1 MKLHTKLP
9 KNDTS
14 SRKSAI
20 LATSIATLVGVS
32 LLGFAPVAKAVQ
44 FWDTGL
50 QNGILEGGSGTWD
63 NAVAANWTNA
73 ADSLPHTTYAAGT
86 NPAFFQGTAGT
97 VTIAAA
103 NALAFSQLN
112 FVASGYVVNGP
123 GTLVLNNATNT
134 INLQSPGTTTIAAPI
149 RNGATGGLTVSNTG
163 ITGTLILTNA
173 GNDYANGTTLG
184 QGLPLPCRWPTTS
197 SSPPPAPSSR
207 PIAPRLLPWAIS
219 GSILCRRRTRSPMSW
234 VPTNWG

>member
-63 NAVAANWTNA
+63 NAVTANWTNA

-86 NPAFFQGTAGT
+86 NPAFFQR
-97 VTIAAA
+97 I
-103 NALAFSQLN
+103 LPHN
-112 FVASGYVVNGP
+112 FPFLGNH
-123 GTLVLNNATNT
+123 
-134 INLQSPGTTTIAAPI
+134 Q
-149 RNGATGGLTVSNTG
+149 RNSVKK
-163 ITGTLILTNA
+163 IFF
-173 GNDYANGTTLG
+173 
-184 QGLPLPCRWPTTS
+184 
-197 SSPPPAPSSR
+197 
-207 PIAPRLLPWAIS
+207 
-219 GSILCRRRTRSPMSW
+219 
-234 VPTNWG
+234 